1 MRHSSSIPKIIDVNF
16 FESLQKY
23 NLITPEFKKN
33 FLVEENKITANC
45 ECYINVNLDD
55 YHENLVIESME
66 YYLLPGILTI
76 TLLDDMTQTWTLPF
90 DFPVKLYKPANLE
103 THGKALTF
111 NFTPGETILEQK
123 SYQKTQDVTI
133 LEQVLEGQAKYINSP
148 ELMVFTLNE
157 YLDGLDMNLCEVL
170 VQNMF
175 RDNADTNVPARMT
188 DYTNY
193 TIFGQKKLPFKTSW
207 VNALAFENV
216 KKAIHYGLVSGQN
229 AQLDPVTAIVDEK
242 Y

>member
-1 MRHSSSIPKIIDVNF
+1 MRHKSSAPVFVDVNF
-16 FESLQKY
+16 LKNLQKY

-33 FLVEENKITANC
+33 FLIEETKITANC
-45 ECYINVNLDD
+45 ECYININLDD
-55 YHENLVIESME
+55 YNENLVIESME

-76 TLLDDMTQTWTLPF
+76 TLTDDMTKSWTLPF

-103 THGKALTF
+103 THGKAITF
-111 NFTPGETILEQK
+111 NYTPGETIIEQK
-123 SYQKTQDVTI
+123 SYQKTQDVSI
-133 LEQVLEGQAKYINSP
+133 MEQLLEGQAKYINNP
-148 ELMVFTLNE
+148 ELMVFALND

-175 RDNADTNVPARMT
+175 RDSSDLNIPARMT

-193 TIFGQKKLPFKTSW
+193 TILGQKKLPFHTSW

-216 KKAIHYGLVSGQN
+216 EFLT
-229 AQLDPVTAIVDEK
+229 L
-242 Y
+242 